1 MFKWLKLATPAL
13 MVALVGCSVDTDEAK
28 KLTKP
33 TVNAG
38 NDQVH
43 TLPVSSIALNGTAST
58 SPSVYD
64 IETISW
70 TQRSG
75 PQQLSILNADKL
87 KASIINP
94 TLAGTYEF
102 QLYVRDS
109 GDRSN
114 TDTVRII
121 LNAANAGASASAGA
135 SVSAG
140 IRHYSDQTTQ
150 KQQTQSI
157 QKTMQIPVSVVSAEL
172 TGSNGVIQYGTM
184 DTTPSSD
191 IQKQTENAL
200 QQLSDATTVTFDFS
214 GVSKDNNSQ
223 LLIAMIES
231 LRGDNAAQIVSSYD
245 SENPVTTIYL
255 QDLKPHQN
263 MKFDNSELGTQL
275 NELVDTLQLNI
286 PSTSIRKN

>member
-1 MFKWLKLATPAL
+1 MFKWLKLAAPAL

-109 GDRSN
+109 GARSN
-114 TDTVRII
+114 IDTVRLI
-121 LNAANAGASASAGA
+121 LNAANAGASASAG
-135 SVSAG
+135 
-140 IRHYSDQTTQ
+140 IRHHSNQTTQ

-157 QKTMQIPVSVVSAEL
+157 QK
-172 TGSNGVIQYGTM
+172 QYKS
-184 DTTPSSD
+184 PYR
-191 IQKQTENAL
+191 L
-200 QQLSDATTVTFDFS
+200 FRLS
-214 GVSKDNNSQ
+214 
-223 LLIAMIES
+223 
-231 LRGDNAAQIVSSYD
+231 
-245 SENPVTTIYL
+245 
-255 QDLKPHQN
+255 
-263 MKFDNSELGTQL
+263 
-275 NELVDTLQLNI
+275 
-286 PSTSIRKN
+286 

>member
-1 MFKWLKLATPAL
+1 MFKWLKLSAPVL

-38 NDQVH
+38 NDQAH

-114 TDTVRII
+114 TDTVRLI
-121 LNAANAGASASAGA
+121 LNTANAGASASAG
-135 SVSAG
+135 
-140 IRHYSDQTTQ
+140 IRQHSDQTTQ
-150 KQQTQSI
+150 KRQTQLI
-157 QKTMQIPVSVVSAEL
+157 QKAMQIPVSVVSTEL
-172 TGSNGVIQYGTM
+172 NGSNGVIHYGTM

-200 QQLSDATTVTFDFS
+200 QQLSDAATVTFDFS
-214 GVSKDNNSQ
+214 GVSKEKNSQ
-223 LLIAMIES
+223 LLLAMIET
-231 LRGDNAAQIVSSYD
+231 LRGANAAQVVSSYD
-245 SENPVTTIYL
+245 SKNPVTTIYL

-263 MKFDNSELGTQL
+263 IQFDNSEIGAQL
-275 NELVDTLQLNI
+275 NELADTLQLTI

>member
-1 MFKWLKLATPAL
+1 MFKWLKLSAPVL

-121 LNAANAGASASAGA
+121 LNAANAGASASAG
-135 SVSAG
+135 

-184 DTTPSSD
+184 DTTPSGD
-191 IQKQTENAL
+191 IQKQTASAL

-255 QDLKPHQN
+255 PDLKPHQN

-275 NELVDTLQLNI
+275 NELVDTLQLTI

>member
-1 MFKWLKLATPAL
+1 MFKWLKLSAPVL

-114 TDTVRII
+114 TDTVRLI
-121 LNAANAGASASAGA
+121 LNAANAGASA
-135 SVSAG
+135 SAG

-157 QKTMQIPVSVVSAEL
+157 QKTIQIPVSVVSAEL

-184 DTTPSSD
+184 DTTPSGD
-191 IQKQTENAL
+191 IQKQTASAL

-275 NELVDTLQLNI
+275 NELVDTLQLTI

>member
-1 MFKWLKLATPAL
+1 MFKWLKLSAPVL

-33 TVNAG
+33 TVDAG

-121 LNAANAGASASAGA
+121 LNAANAGASASAG
-135 SVSAG
+135 

-184 DTTPSSD
+184 ATTPSSD

-255 QDLKPHQN
+255 PDLKPHQN
-263 MKFDNSELGTQL
+263 MKFDNSELGIQL
-275 NELVDTLQLNI
+275 NELVDTLQLTI

>member
-1 MFKWLKLATPAL
+1 MFKWLKLSAPVL

-58 SPSVYD
+58 SPSIYD

-75 PQQLSILNADKL
+75 PQQLTILNADKL

-114 TDTVRII
+114 TDTVRLI
-121 LNAANAGASASAGA
+121 LNAENAGASASA
-135 SVSAG
+135 SAG
-140 IRHYSDQTTQ
+140 MRHHSDQITQ
-150 KQQTQSI
+150 KQQTQSL
-157 QKTMQIPVSVVSAEL
+157 QKTIQIPVSVVSTEL

-184 DTTPSSD
+184 DTTPSSY
-191 IQKQTENAL
+191 IQKQTEIAL
-200 QQLSDATTVTFDFS
+200 QQLSDAATVTFDFS
-214 GVSKDNNSQ
+214 SVSKEKNSQ
-223 LLIAMIES
+223 LLIAMIET
-231 LRGDNAAQIVSSYD
+231 LRGDNAAQVVSSYD
-245 SENPVTTIYL
+245 SKNPVTTIYL

-263 MKFDNSELGTQL
+263 IQFDNSEIGAQL
-275 NELVDTLQLNI
+275 NELANTLQLTI

>member
-1 MFKWLKLATPAL
+1 MFKWLKLAAPAL

-64 IETISW
+64 IETVSW

-75 PQQLSILNADKL
+75 PQQLSILNTDKL

-114 TDTVRII
+114 TDTVRLI
-121 LNAANAGASASAGA
+121 LNAANTGASASAA
-135 SVSAG
+135 

-157 QKTMQIPVSVVSAEL
+157 QKTIQIPVSVVSTEL
-172 TGSNGVIQYGTM
+172 TSSNGVIQYGTM

-200 QQLSDATTVTFDFS
+200 QQLSDAATVTFDFS
-214 GVSKDNNSQ
+214 EVSKDNNSQ

-275 NELVDTLQLNI
+275 NELVDTLQLTI